1 VKSGLADELVALS
14 RAIHA
19 DPELAYE
26 EHRAMERIAALVE
39 RHGHS
44 VERGIGGVE
53 TAFRARIGPRSGP
66 AVSLLAEYDALP
78 TMGHACGHNLIAMT
92 AVGAFLLAAGQAGE
106 LERGIELI
114 GTPAEEGGGGKI
126 RLLQAGI
133 FRGAVAA
140 LSSHAS
146 AQARWVVSEGLLGRA
161 AFRVTYR
168 GVAAHATVSPEEG
181 RSALDAVIGLFN
193 GVAVWRQ
200 RLPAGAHAN
209 GIITAGG
216 EAMNIVPPHAEAQF
230 ALRARTARELDRL
243 IADFGDVARGA
254 ALQTGTTVEVVESG
268 LRYDPPLV
276 NPALAGLLDEEL
288 RQRGIEAVHGA
299 AIPASSDIGNLS
311 QVFPAD
317 YIAFPVSAAPV
328 PGHSVQM
335 RDAATSEIAH
345 RNAAIVIDALA
356 ASALRL
362 ARDAALRDTLA
373 KAQPPPG

>member
-1 VKSGLADELVALS
+1 MRSALTAELVALS
-14 RAIHA
+14 REIHA

-26 EHRAMERIAALVE
+26 EHRAVERIAALVE
-39 RHGHS
+39 RHGHQ

-53 TAFRARIGPRSGP
+53 TAFRARTGPSAAP

-78 TMGHACGHNLIAMT
+78 TLGHACGHNLIAMT
-92 AVGAFLLAAGQAGE
+92 AVGAFLLAAEDASSASAA
-106 LERGIELI
+106 IELI
-114 GTPAEEGGGGKI
+114 GTPAEEGCGGKI
-126 RLLQAGI
+126 RLLRAGV
-133 FRGAVAA
+133 FRDAVAA

-161 AFRVTYR
+161 AFRVTYA

-181 RSALDAVIGLFN
+181 RSALDAVIALFN

-200 RLPAGAHAN
+200 RFPVGAYAN

-230 ALRARTARELDRL
+230 ALRARTATELDHL
-243 IADFGDVARGA
+243 IAAFGDVARGA
-254 ALQTGTTVEVVESG
+254 ALQTGTGVEVVEAG

-276 NPALAGLLDEEL
+276 NDALASLLADEL
-288 RQRGIEAVHGA
+288 RRRGIEAVHGA

-317 YIAFPVSAAPV
+317 YIAFPVSPEPV
-328 PGHSVQM
+328 PGHSTQM
-335 RDAATSEIAH
+335 RDAAISELAH

-356 ASALRL
+356 ASALRIAREAEL
-362 ARDAALRDTLA
+362 RDALDT
-373 KAQPPPG
+373 AQPPRL

>member
-1 VKSGLADELVALS
+1 VKADLASELVALS
-14 RAIHA
+14 REIHG
-19 DPELAYE
+19 DPELAFE
-26 EHRAMERIAALVE
+26 EHRAVERIAALVE
-39 RHGHS
+39 RHGHP
-44 VERGIGGVE
+44 VERGVGGVA
-53 TAFRARIGPRSGP
+53 TAFRARVGPALGP

-92 AVGAFLLAAGQAGE
+92 AVGAFLQVAEQAAGLGTA
-106 LERGIELI
+106 IELI

-126 RLLQAGI
+126 RLLRAGV
-133 FRGAVAA
+133 FGEAVAA

-161 AFRVTYR
+161 AYRVTFK

-181 RSALDAVIGLFN
+181 RSALDAVIALFN
-193 GVAVWRQ
+193 GVAAWRQ
-200 RLPAGAHAN
+200 RFPAGAHAN

-230 ALRARTARELDRL
+230 ALRARTASELDRL
-243 IADFGDVARGA
+243 VADFGDVAQGA
-254 ALQTGTTVEVVESG
+254 ALLTGTTVEVVESG
-268 LRYDPPLV
+268 PRYDPPLV
-276 NPALAGLLDEEL
+276 NPALAGLLVDEL
-288 RQRGIEAVHGA
+288 DRHGIEAVRGV

-311 QVFPAD
+311 QAFPAD
-317 YIAFPVSAAPV
+317 YIAFPVSEAPV
-328 PGHSVQM
+328 PGHSTQM
-335 RDAATSEIAH
+335 REAAVSEIAH

-362 ARDAALRDTLA
+362 AREAPLRDALA